1 MTIALIRSDPKS
13 MAKHVKNFK
22 SHPMY
27 TGQVLKPLVDLL
39 VSMKTLPNVT
49 MDLNACK
56 ACRNNTDKKISP
68 DQGRNESFDLGGNA
82 REFMGMLGDGKDVD
96 TEEYTRL
103 SWTGS
108 AKDLVI
114 FMLVDGFNTNKRHPI
129 LEENL
134 RKVGVHMR
142 AHKKHHNI
150 F

>member
-1 MTIALIRSDPKS
+1 MS
-13 MAKHVKNFK
+13 KHIKAFK

-27 TGQVLKPLVDLL
+27 TGQVLKPLIDL
-39 VSMKTLPNVT
+39 MIQMRPLPNLSL
-49 MDLNACK
+49 DPNACK

-68 DQGRNESFDLGGNA
+68 SESNSSVDSFDLGGNA
-82 REFMGMLGDGKDVD
+82 REFKGMLGDGKDIE

-108 AKDLVI
+108 AQDLVI
-114 FMLVDGFNTNKRHPI
+114 FMLIDGYNTNKRHPI
-129 LEENL
+129 LEESL
-134 RKVGVHMR
+134 QKVGVHMR